1 MINKDIVVSSDMMIE
16 GTHFKNSDDPKKLAQ
31 KLIRINL
38 SDLAAMGSLPYGY
51 ILNLAVPKIC
61 DKWLKAFPAVY
72 LLIQKNIK

>member
-1 MINKDIVVSSDMMIE
+1 MIE

-51 ILNLAVPKIC
+51 ILNLAVPKN
-61 DKWLKAFPAVY
+61 L
-72 LLIQKNIK
+72 